1 MKKLSNFKDDNYQI
15 VTNPNIKENIIK
27 HSFFAV
33 SKSGTISLEICKYEV
48 PSIIIYKMNPIN
60 FFFIK
65 RMVKTK
71 FANIINIINQ
81 KEIIP
86 ELLQS
91 ECNSKEI
98 FNSVNYF
105 IQKPEMI
112 KKQQELVKKTVKSMQ
127 NDELS
132 SLNAANIVLSYIKN

>member
-1 MKKLSNFKDDNYQI
+1 MRNIILDKLSNFKDDNYQI

-71 FANIINIINQ
+71 FANIINIVNQ

-86 ELLQS
+86 ELIFSRPARHFKNVDFPEPLS
-91 ECNSKEI
+91 PTKEI
-98 FNSVNYF
+98 SWPFSTEKLRLLITVC
-105 IQKPEMI
+105 
-112 KKQQELVKKTVKSMQ
+112 ELV
-127 NDELS
+127 
-132 SLNAANIVLSYIKN
+132 